1 MQCRQRR
8 SENSVF
14 SLVLFAPCSSNYFR
28 HGVCYIFNYAP
39 EDMPY
44 DELME
49 TYSAGQDMGLN
60 LMFNIETNYYMRY
73 GLSSTEGVAVS
84 LVEPYLLPEVLP
96 SQYMI
101 GKNYM

>member
-1 MQCRQRR
+1 M
-8 SENSVF
+8 
-14 SLVLFAPCSSNYFR
+14 FAPCSSNYFR
-28 HGVCYIFNYAP
+28 HGVCYIFNYAYK
-39 EDMPY
+39 DMPY

-101 GKNYM
+101 GKTHM

>member
-1 MQCRQRR
+1 MT
-8 SENSVF
+8 
-14 SLVLFAPCSSNYFR
+14 
-28 HGVCYIFNYAP
+28 
-39 EDMPY
+39 Y

-101 GKNYM
+101 GKVICI